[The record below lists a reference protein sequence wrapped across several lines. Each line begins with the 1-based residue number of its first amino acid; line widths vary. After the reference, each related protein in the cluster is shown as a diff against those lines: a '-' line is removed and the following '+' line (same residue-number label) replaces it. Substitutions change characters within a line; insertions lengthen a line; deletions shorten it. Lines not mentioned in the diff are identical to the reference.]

1 MMIYFIIYLYNIYLH
16 HKREFFMAKKEN
28 KFKGYDIST
37 QAVHTGAGYDAETG
51 AVRRPL
57 HMANSY
63 KLPDD
68 LSKVNYSS
76 TDLLMYARNGNPN
89 QHWLEEKVAALH
101 GADDAIVLGSGV
113 AALHA
118 LFWTLLKTENVTF
131 VSYPGLASHPG
142 HELAKKQMKHG
153 FGGVISFGI
162 AADDKAVERFC
173 AALKVVTFAV
183 SLGHDESLIFPQP
196 SYDERIN
203 LYPEKFRKGFIRFSI
218 GLEDPDDIIGD
229 LDQALK
235 AIGL

>member
-1 MMIYFIIYLYNIYLH
+1 
-16 HKREFFMAKKEN
+16 MAKKEN

-37 QAVHTGAGYDAETG
+37 QAVHTGVGYDAETG

-118 LFWTLLKTENVTF
+118 LFWTLLKTGRPRRLSESQLYGSLSPVPRIIQPEIRRRN
-131 VSYPGLASHPG
+131 G
-142 HELAKKQMKHG
+142 HG
-153 FGGVISFGI
+153 
-162 AADDKAVERFC
+162 R
-173 AALKVVTFAV
+173 
-183 SLGHDESLIFPQP
+183 
-196 SYDERIN
+196 YD
-203 LYPEKFRKGFIRFSI
+203 
-218 GLEDPDDIIGD
+218 
-229 LDQALK
+229 
-235 AIGL
+235 

>member
-1 MMIYFIIYLYNIYLH
+1 
-16 HKREFFMAKKEN
+16 MAKKEN

-37 QAVHTGAGYDAETG
+37 QAVHTGVGYDEETG

-118 LFWTLLKTENVTF
+118 LFWTLLKTAT
-131 VSYPGLASHPG
+131 ASSIR
-142 HELAKKQMKHG
+142 KS
-153 FGGVISFGI
+153 VIWQSI
-162 AADDKAVERFC
+162 ACSTNYSTRNSASKR
-173 AALKVVTFAV
+173 
-183 SLGHDESLIFPQP
+183 SW
-196 SYDERIN
+196 
-203 LYPEKFRKGFIRFSI
+203 SI
-218 GLEDPDDIIGD
+218 
-229 LDQALK
+229 
-235 AIGL
+235 

>member
-1 MMIYFIIYLYNIYLH
+1 
-16 HKREFFMAKKEN
+16 MAKKEN

-101 GADDAIVLGSGV
+101 GADDSIVL
-113 AALHA
+113 
-118 LFWTLLKTENVTF
+118 
-131 VSYPGLASHPG
+131 
-142 HELAKKQMKHG
+142 
-153 FGGVISFGI
+153 
-162 AADDKAVERFC
+162 
-173 AALKVVTFAV
+173 
-183 SLGHDESLIFPQP
+183 
-196 SYDERIN
+196 
-203 LYPEKFRKGFIRFSI
+203 
-218 GLEDPDDIIGD
+218 
-229 LDQALK
+229 
-235 AIGL
+235 

>member
-1 MMIYFIIYLYNIYLH
+1 
-16 HKREFFMAKKEN
+16 MAKKEN

-37 QAVHTGAGYDAETG
+37 QAVHTGVAYDAETG

-118 LFWTLLKTENVTF
+118 LFWTLLKTGDRVVYPK
-131 VSYPGLASHPG
+131 VSYMAVYRLF
-142 HELAKKQMKHG
+142 HELFNRKFGVETVMVDMTDLEKPSKKRLRQGRAWSISKRRTIQLTVFRTLRPLPKSLMKMERSYLSTIPLHRLS
-153 FGGVISFGI
+153 ISI
-162 AADDKAVERFC
+162 PWIS
-173 AALKVVTFAV
+173 ALT
-183 SLGHDESLIFPQP
+183 SS
-196 SYDERIN
+196 SNR
-203 LYPEKFRKGFIRFSI
+203 
-218 GLEDPDDIIGD
+218 
-229 LDQALK
+229 
-235 AIGL
+235 